1 MSKEYKEYIEREKA
15 LEKVIEVKHY
25 DPELSGVVLHR
36 YIKEID
42 LKDIPAADVAPAVK
56 LEDLRAK
63 YQALVAEKAK
73 NSGDTAETYTTG
85 YRYGHRNG
93 QIELLQQIL
102 GIFDGVSELEE
113 TNEQRIYRPRRSDIG
128 SKTRMGEGACPYE
141 DMRDF
146 AEVVQGRWISVDSSY
161 WKPTHSSD
169 IPVFRKTYRCSECRR
184 RTAIAENY

>member
-1 MSKEYKEYIEREKA
+1 MAKEYIEREKA

-25 DPELSGVVLHR
+25 DPELSGVALHR

-42 LKDIPAADVAPAVK
+42 LKDIPAADVAPAGE

-63 YQALVAEKAK
+63 YQTLVAEKAK

-102 GIFDGVSELEE
+102 NICDSTSEPEE
-113 TNEQRIYRPRRSDIG
+113 
-128 SKTRMGEGACPYE
+128 
-141 DMRDF
+141 
-146 AEVVQGRWISVDSSY
+146 
-161 WKPTHSSD
+161 
-169 IPVFRKTYRCSECRR
+169 
-184 RTAIAENY
+184 